1 MRELKK
7 RKTHKKEDLKEKIP
21 AIFSPIYVSDDILE
35 TGKTAAVYKF
45 TTIFF
50 PSIGPP
56 ILKLLLDMENHSQ
69 SIIAKISPQERESL
83 IKELEGVS
91 IELKYAVKDGGKE
104 LMNLP
109 VMIFPSEVLKN
120 AVITKEGSR
129 YNEKMQEEINNIII
143 SFIKRE
149 VEGKVKTKV
158 EDFLKNMFS
167 KPKIPP
173 LLNELL
179 NLGFINREGR
189 LAEGTTIIDLI
200 SGKYAGLFKE
210 VAEEELLNESL
221 LIKETLETYCHL
233 KEEEGNVPINEILRE
248 KGILEITFGEI

>member
-1 MRELKK
+1 MRKLRK
-7 RKTHKKEDLKEKIP
+7 RKIHEKKDLKEKIP
-21 AIFSPIYVSDDILE
+21 AVFSPIHVNSDILE

-50 PSIGPP
+50 PSVGPP
-56 ILKLLLDMENHSQ
+56 ILKLLLDMENQSR

-91 IELKYAVKDGGKE
+91 IELKYAVKDGEKE

-109 VMIFPSEVLKN
+109 VRIFPSEILKN

-149 VEGKVKTKV
+149 VEGKVKNTI
-158 EDFLKNMFS
+158 EDFLKNMLS
-167 KPKIPP
+167 KPKIPS

-179 NLGFINREGR
+179 NLGFVNKEGR
-189 LAEGTTIIDLI
+189 IAEGATIIDLI

-210 VAEEELLNESL
+210 VAGEELLNESL

-233 KEEEGNVPINEILRE
+233 KEEDNVPINEILRE